1 MRIQTKF
8 IPTPGSIVEAFVS
21 TVDNEPR
28 LLKVKKVIMS
38 HSNDYLFEYIPLR
51 LNHAK
56 EHCIMNCCL
65 ITKVIKHNR
74 IIPKKIN
81 YYARSQKEINKEGK
95 TLKYNKGHYWGTLPY
110 IVYFILSKE
119 NVKVQQPVDIDKL
132 YALYN
137 KTKEGFCGCTPGIS
151 RFASIPIFNKKRIK
165 KWVLKNYPKFLKDVN
180 SWNAEIKKNNEEIEA
195 QYWEDVE
202 NELFD

>member
-1 MRIQTKF
+1 MK
-8 IPTPGSIVEAFVS
+8 
-21 TVDNEPR
+21 
-28 LLKVKKVIMS
+28 
-38 HSNDYLFEYIPLR
+38 Y
-51 LNHAK
+51 
-56 EHCIMNCCL
+56 
-65 ITKVIKHNR
+65 ITKEQEKEFNKKSDEKNPTFLFSCTDTEILTMIANNEIDPRAFAWKELANR
-74 IIPKKIN
+74 
-81 YYARSQKEINKEGK
+81 GMD
-95 TLKYNKGHYWGTLPY
+95 NKGHYCGLLPH

-119 NVKVQQPVDIDKL
+119 NVKIQQPVDTEKL

-137 KTKEGFCGCTPGIS
+137 KTKEGFCGCIPGFF

-202 NELFD
+202 NGLFD